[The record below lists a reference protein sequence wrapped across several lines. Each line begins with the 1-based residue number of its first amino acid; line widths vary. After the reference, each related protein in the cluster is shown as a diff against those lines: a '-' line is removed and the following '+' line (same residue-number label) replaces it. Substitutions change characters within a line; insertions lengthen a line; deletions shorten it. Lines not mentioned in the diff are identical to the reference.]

1 MSKPKELVELFQR
14 LEEYNKASVE
24 YIKAKSRKDITHAE
38 YFSYL
43 YDVQYKGIGRRIVD
57 YIIAAQLLFLKKEDI
72 HEGNLSFIELN
83 KTSITCQLIGREE
96 EVEIPYSIFNMSKG
110 DFQVFLEKLRDEK
123 VKQKFKEEEER
134 LRKEEIEHYLSLLE
148 HKKEVEKQL
157 ERYRDEYG
165 DDIVLL
171 EKRLE
176 MDS

>member
-1 MSKPKELVELFQR
+1 MDKPKELVTLFQK
-14 LEEYNKASVE
+14 LEKYDNAGLEYNRINKQKKEAQS
-24 YIKAKSRKDITHAE
+24 E
-38 YFSYL
+38 YFSCL
-43 YDVQYKGIGRRIVD
+43 YDVQYNGIGRRIVD

-72 HEGNLSFIELN
+72 QEGNLQFMELN
-83 KTSITCQLIGREE
+83 KTSVTCQIIGREE
-96 EVEIPYSIFNMSKG
+96 EVEIPYSIFNMSEG

-148 HKKEVEKQL
+148 HKAEVEKQL

-171 EKRLE
+171 TKQPK
-176 MDS
+176 S